1 MSRRPRKTNRRPSSP
16 PPSTSSPREFRLPEN
31 TTPALPAVE
40 DFAALDMPSGLL
52 KTLTTQG
59 VTAPFPIQAATLP
72 NSLAGRDLLGRGR
85 TGSGKTLAF
94 GLALLAR
101 TAGLR
106 AEPKAPLAL
115 VLVPTRELALQVT
128 DALTPYA
135 TAVNLRLATVVGGL
149 SITKQADALR
159 RGTEVVVASPGRL
172 NDLVERGDC
181 VLDQV
186 RITVL
191 DEADQMTD
199 MGFLP
204 QITKL
209 IRQVRADGQRML
221 FSATLDANIDRLVQ
235 QFLTDPVVHS
245 VDPSA
250 GAVTT
255 MEHHVL
261 HLQDETDKKAVT
273 TRIAA
278 RDGRVILFLDTK
290 RSADRLAKRLLSVG
304 VRAAALH
311 GGRSQPQRNR
321 TLEQFKNGQVTALV
335 ATNVAARGI
344 HIDDLDLVVNVDP
357 PTDHKDYLHR
367 GGRTARAGGSGS
379 VVTLVLPEQKRDVT
393 RLLSDAGIRPRTARI
408 TSGDT
413 ELATLTGAREPSGVA
428 VTIELPQPVAP
439 PVSRRRTGTATS
451 TTGTRRRRG
460 ASGTATADTAAP
472 DAARGSARRPTRTG
486 QPTAPAETSGRGAGR
501 RARAEESGRTTA
513 RRAAAEASGQGTA
526 PANGKAARGSG
537 GGSGTTTGTGGRG
550 TTRRTTSGPP
560 GTTPSTKPGRGT
572 GGATSATAARG
583 SGGPT
588 TGTAGRGSDRRT
600 ATGTATGGT
609 RGSGRRTGNRGTG
622 AAGGSAGAG
631 GRGTDRRNDRRGA

>member
-1 MSRRPRKTNRRPSSP
+1 MSRRPQRTNRRASAP
-16 PPSTSSPREFRLPEN
+16 PPTASKPREFRLPEN

-40 DFAALDMPSGLL
+40 KFADLDMPAGLL
-52 KTLTTQG
+52 KTLTAQG
-59 VTAPFPIQAATLP
+59 VTDPFPIQAATLP

-106 AEPKAPLAL
+106 AQPKAPLAL
-115 VLVPTRELALQVT
+115 VLVPTRELAQQVT

-135 TAVNLRLATVVGGL
+135 TAVNLRLTTVVGGL
-149 SITKQADALR
+149 SITKQASALR
-159 RGTEVVVASPGRL
+159 RGAEVLVATPGRL

-181 VLDQV
+181 VLGDV

-204 QITKL
+204 QITKV
-209 IRQVRADGQRML
+209 IQQVRADGQRML
-221 FSATLDANIDRLVQ
+221 FSATLDHNIDRLVQ
-235 QFLTDPVVHS
+235 RFLTDPVVHS

-290 RSADRLAKRLLSVG
+290 RSADRLTKRLLSVG

-344 HIDDLDLVVNVDP
+344 HVDDLDLVVNVDP

-393 RLLSDAGIRPRTARI
+393 RLMSDAGIRPRTARV
-408 TSGDT
+408 TSSDT
-413 ELATLTGAREPSGVA
+413 ELATITGAREPSGVA
-428 VTIELPQPVAP
+428 VTIEVPQPAAP
-439 PVSRRRTGTATS
+439 AESRQGRGAGSRPSRRSGSRRRGGGDGEA
-451 TTGTRRRRG
+451 R
-460 ASGTATADTAAP
+460 TATAGGEP
-472 DAARGSARRPTRTG
+472 RGAARGESRPGSQGSARRSGGAAKATGGGTAAGGRATGRRTG
-486 QPTAPAETSGRGAGR
+486 SGAAKTATGA
-501 RARAEESGRTTA
+501 
-513 RRAAAEASGQGTA
+513 
-526 PANGKAARGSG
+526 
-537 GGSGTTTGTGGRG
+537 TGGRNSGRQSAAG
-550 TTRRTTSGPP
+550 TTGRAASGNA
-560 GTTPSTKPGRGT
+560 SR
-572 GGATSATAARG
+572 S
-583 SGGPT
+583 
-588 TGTAGRGSDRRT
+588 
-600 ATGTATGGT
+600 
-609 RGSGRRTGNRGTG
+609 SGRRT
-622 AAGGSAGAG
+622 A
-631 GRGTDRRNDRRGA
+631 

>member
-1 MSRRPRKTNRRPSSP
+1 MSRRPQKPNRRASSP
-16 PPSTSSPREFRLPEN
+16 RPSASSPRPSASSPREFRLPES

-40 DFAALDMPSGLL
+40 DFAGLDMPAGLL
-52 KTLTTQG
+52 TTLTAQG
-59 VTAPFPIQAATLP
+59 VTTPFPIQAATLP
-72 NSLAGRDLLGRGR
+72 NSLAGRDVLARGR

-115 VLVPTRELALQVT
+115 VLVPTRELAQQVT

-135 TAVNLRLATVVGGL
+135 AAVNLRLATVVGGL
-149 SITKQADALR
+149 SITKQAGALR
-159 RGTEVVVASPGRL
+159 RGAEVVVASPGRL

-181 VLDQV
+181 VLGDV

-209 IRQVRADGQRML
+209 IRQVRSDGQRML
-221 FSATLDANIDRLVQ
+221 FSATLDRTIDRLVQ

-290 RSADRLAKRLLSVG
+290 RSADRLAKRLLAVG

-357 PTDHKDYLHR
+357 PADHKDYLHR

-393 RLLSDAGIRPRTARI
+393 RLMSDAGIRPQTARI
-408 TSGDT
+408 TSSDA
-413 ELATLTGAREPSGVA
+413 ELATITGAREPSGVA
-428 VTIELPQPVAP
+428 VTIEVPQPADPAP
-439 PVSRRRTGTATS
+439 RPARKSNTEPGSRSA
-451 TTGTRRRRG
+451 RRRG
-460 ASGTATADTAAP
+460 SGSPGAGAATGTGARGADRRSKPTASGGAAGTPASAGTSTNGGSRAARRAGSGGAASGAAGTAASAGTS
-472 DAARGSARRPTRTG
+472 AAD
-486 QPTAPAETSGRGAGR
+486 GR
-501 RARAEESGRTTA
+501 RAA
-513 RRAAAEASGQGTA
+513 RRA
-526 PANGKAARGSG
+526 GSG
-537 GGSGTTTGTGGRG
+537 GTTTGGTASAGTSTNGGRRAA
-550 TTRRTTSGPP
+550 RRAGS
-560 GTTPSTKPGRGT
+560 
-572 GGATSATAARG
+572 GGATTGAAGAQGRG
-583 SGGPT
+583 SGRQSS
-588 TGTAGRGSDRRT
+588 A
-600 ATGTATGGT
+600 GTATGAAPGKT
-609 RGSGRRTGNRGTG
+609 ARGSGRRN
-622 AAGGSAGAG
+622 SAS
-631 GRGTDRRNDRRGA
+631 